1 MDTNITNILL
11 DIVEQIKSISVELNT
26 GLAPNFWL
34 KMSVWCTGGA
44 AIATAI
50 AAIATS
56 IAAYL
61 TKKTLKEIQE
71 QKESSYTPN
80 IMISCGK
87 YATNS
92 NTYKDENYLK
102 SIYSIYKQSKGFS
115 IINNGFGA
123 AKYININFIYEHKTV
138 SEHITSLYNE
148 NEHIRNMLSTVKH
161 NTVKD
166 VDILRA
172 SEDKEVKIPFSY
184 FLLTHL
190 AYNLIYIN
198 NIDMNIP
205 KSKMIISYFDML
217 NKKRESY
224 FILTPKIEEQK
235 VIGHSQNNS
244 TETIE
249 RYIKFVAIECD
260 NNFYPFTNE
269 APPTPAT

>member
-172 SEDKEVKIPFSY
+172 SED
-184 FLLTHL
+184 
-190 AYNLIYIN
+190 
-198 NIDMNIP
+198 
-205 KSKMIISYFDML
+205 
-217 NKKRESY
+217 
-224 FILTPKIEEQK
+224 
-235 VIGHSQNNS
+235 
-244 TETIE
+244 
-249 RYIKFVAIECD
+249 
-260 NNFYPFTNE
+260 
-269 APPTPAT
+269 